1 MINKKIDVEEL
12 LANKHRLTK
21 EQKEAVECFDN
32 CVVKAGAGAGKT
44 TVLSYRF
51 LNLILQNEANCDEIL
66 TLTFTKKAAAEM
78 YERIYNQM
86 LIVKDKSPIMNKQF
100 SLFSKAT
107 ISTIDSFCNQIVKQ
121 DCIRYGIP
129 SDFMIDNNKASLIT
143 KRCTQQLIENN
154 DILPGFQ
161 FLSKAYPP
169 NIIIDDI
176 LVNLANSS
184 FYFPLEFDKEGLYI
198 ECESLINNS
207 INDNLEILLKNFETL
222 KVSDFGILT
231 PKSIEIVN
239 YLNSKYDELIQYETD
254 SKEFFIELS
263 KISFSLPRKSKNPL
277 SEELI
282 EICKNIKD
290 TILDINSLIFTKNNN
305 KIVEVVEALEI
316 LKNNI
321 FQEKRRTGILTF
333 SDISHL
339 AVDILLTNKK
349 IRKIYKEKFKFIMID
364 EFQDNNQLQKDLTFL
379 LSEKYNYLSDN
390 IPNIYEIEKRK
401 LFFVGDEKQSIY
413 RFRDADVS
421 VFKALS
427 KEILEGG
434 GKVINLG
441 VNYRSEPKLIEYF
454 NQLFLNVFQNSNK
467 PFEAEFEPLKSR
479 EPIDNL
485 NPKIQLY
492 IKSEDSKSIV
502 SNDVEKASSA
512 TCEATKIAKLIN
524 KMLNSDNYLI
534 SSNEGLKRPSV
545 DDIAILMRSKT
556 HQIEIEKALRANKIP
571 FVIQDNKAFPLEAL
585 TNDIYNILQLIIYPD
600 DSLAYISVL
609 KGPIGTISEKSIAII
624 MNSHD
629 CEKLFE
635 CDNLFDEEDILKLK
649 NIAIIFEELVNI
661 SISSNISSLLNYIW
675 WDVGLR
681 YYYVCEPNYHLYLDN
696 FDYLYRLAKKY
707 DDNQFSLSVFLDE
720 IRNNLGSS
728 SKEDEV
734 PVLKEKSNGVQI
746 MTIHKSKGLEF
757 PIVIVAFMGTQN
769 NNKEISFSIEKNIP
783 IPKHCLSIDK
793 VSKKEKYDSI
803 FINRAK
809 ELRKEMELAEVKRIL
824 YVALTRAKTH
834 LIMTG
839 SIRTS
844 IENEIIG
851 NDNKSLL
858 TMVYN
863 ASLDKEQKINPSLD
877 LKEIEEVSAYEN
889 YIHVNRTAIIERT
902 QFQENYLCYKENIEQ
917 YNINQKNIGVTTLFG
932 HKDDGNFEE
941 GNPLASSEVDDLLIN
956 LSELNDKVFAD
967 FGILCHI
974 YVQSLILNK
983 PLLDLRDESVLSKGS
998 SLSKLKE
1005 SEIKKIE
1012 EVAKNFAL
1020 SFINSNFYNKYVKDN
1035 NCRCEVGFF
1044 SRIENEVGENLVV
1057 EGFIDLLVQDKDNNY
1072 LIVDFKTDKV
1082 RNPKI
1087 HEKQILT
1094 YTTAVKRLYPNS
1106 SIKGCVVYLRAKD
1119 KEYFYN

>member
-12 LANKHRLTK
+12 LENKHRLTK
-21 EQKEAVECFDN
+21 EQKQAVECFDN

-86 LIVKDKSPIMNKQF
+86 LIVKDKSTIMNKQF
-100 SLFSKAT
+100 SLFPKAT

-129 SDFMIDNNKASLIT
+129 SDFTIDNNKASLIT
-143 KRCTQQLIENN
+143 KRCTQQLIENKN
-154 DILPGFQ
+154 ILPGFQ

-169 NIIIDDI
+169 NMIIDEI

-184 FYFPLEFDKEGLYI
+184 FYFPLEFDKESLYI
-198 ECESLINNS
+198 ECDSLINNS
-207 INDNLEILLKNFETL
+207 INNNLEILLSNFEIL
-222 KVSDFGILT
+222 KTKDFGVLT
-231 PKSIEIVN
+231 PKSIDIIN

-254 SKEFFIELS
+254 SNAFFNELS

-277 SEELI
+277 TEELI
-282 EICKNIKD
+282 EICKNLKE
-290 TILDINSLIFTKNNN
+290 TISDIISLYFTKSNN
-305 KIVEVVEALEI
+305 KIVEVVEALEV

-349 IRKIYKEKFKFIMID
+349 IRKMYKDKYKFIMID
-364 EFQDNNQLQKDLTFL
+364 EFQDNNQLQKDLTYL
-379 LSEKYNYLSDN
+379 LSEKYNYFSDN
-390 IPNIYEIEKRK
+390 IPNIHEIEKRK

-421 VFKALS
+421 VFKALA
-427 KEILEGG
+427 KEILTGG
-434 GKVINLG
+434 GTVIDLG
-441 VNYRSEPKLIEYF
+441 VNYRSEPKLIDYF
-454 NQLFLNVFQNSNK
+454 NQLFLNVFKNPNK
-467 PFEAEFEPLKSR
+467 PFEAEFESLQSR
-479 EPIDNL
+479 EPIDNI

-502 SNDVEKASSA
+502 SDEVEKAASA

-524 KMLNSDNYLI
+524 KMLNTDNYLI
-534 SSNEGLKRPSV
+534 SSNDGLKRPSV

-585 TNDIYNILQLIIYPD
+585 TNDIYNILQLLIYPD
-600 DSLAYISVL
+600 DRLAYISVL
-609 KGPIGTISEKSIAII
+609 KGPIGTISEKSIAIL

-629 CEKLFE
+629 CENLFE
-635 CDNLFDEEDILKLK
+635 CDNLFDQEDIIKLN
-649 NIAIIFEELVNI
+649 NIAIIFDELI
-661 SISSNISSLLNYIW
+661 KLSISSNISSLLNYIW

-681 YYYVCEPNYHLYLDN
+681 YYYVCESNYHLYLDN

-707 DDNQFSLSVFLDE
+707 DDNQVSLSVFLDE

-734 PVLKEKSNGVQI
+734 AVLKEQSNGVQI

-783 IPKHCLSIDK
+783 IPKHCLYIDK
-793 VSKKEKYDSI
+793 VSKKEKFDSI

-809 ELRKEMELAEVKRIL
+809 ELRKEMELAEVKRVL

-839 SIRTS
+839 SIRTT
-844 IENEIIG
+844 IDNEIIG

-858 TMVYN
+858 SMVYN
-863 ASLDKEQKINPSLD
+863 ASLDNNQQINSSVE

-889 YIHVNRTAIIERT
+889 YIHVNKTSIVERNQFNENII
-902 QFQENYLCYKENIEQ
+902 YYKEQNED
-917 YNINQKNIGVTTLFG
+917 YNINPKNIGVTTLFG

-941 GNPLASSEVDDLLIN
+941 GNPFEPSQVDDLLIS
-956 LSELNDKVFAD
+956 LSEINDQVFTD
-967 FGILCHI
+967 FGTLCHI
-974 YVQSLILNK
+974 YTQSLILNK
-983 PLLDLRDESVLSKGS
+983 PLLDLRDETVLKKGS
-998 SLSKLKE
+998 SLSKLTE
-1005 SEIKKIE
+1005 SQIKKIE
-1012 EVAKNFAL
+1012 DVAKDYAL
-1020 SFINSNFYNKYVKDN
+1020 SFLNSNFYNKYVKDN
-1035 NCRCEVGFF
+1035 KCRCEVGFF

-1094 YTTAVKRLYPNS
+1094 YTKAVKRLFPNS
-1106 SIKGCVVYLRAKD
+1106 SVRGCVVYLRGKD